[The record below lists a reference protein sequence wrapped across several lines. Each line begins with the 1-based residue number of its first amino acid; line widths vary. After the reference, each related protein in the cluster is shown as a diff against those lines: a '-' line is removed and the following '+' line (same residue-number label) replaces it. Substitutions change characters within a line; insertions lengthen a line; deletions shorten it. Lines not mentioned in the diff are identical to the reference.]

1 MKTFLLLISITCGII
16 LPYGHDYTFLIRYF
30 LMAMLFFSFLDI
42 KIEKE
47 VITKQHF
54 IILMLLVTVS
64 VIVYVVVSRFNVEA
78 ARAVFIAA
86 IGPTAIAAPVIISL
100 KKGKV
105 EFVVFS
111 LLLNNMVIALLI
123 PFILPVIMASNAE
136 ISVNQILLPVV
147 ITITVPFIAARLTK
161 YAVPKIWK
169 ELVKWKDLTFYLLM
183 LNIYIATSKASYYI
197 SNESPDHYDTIILIG
212 ILTALTC
219 ALLFIL
225 GHFVGGKKF
234 KEEASF
240 SLGQKNNG
248 FTIWI
253 ALTYMN
259 PVSVIGPVFYVMFQN
274 IFISWKLYKH
284 NKAEKQVAS
293 V

>member
-1 MKTFLLLISITCGII
+1 MKTFLLLVTITCGII
-16 LPYGHDYTFLIRYF
+16 LPYGYDYTFLIRYL

-47 VITKQHF
+47 IITKQHF
-54 IILMLLVTVS
+54 IILPLIVIVS
-64 VIVYVVVSRFNVEA
+64 VIVFVLVSQFNIEA

-86 IGPTAIAAPVIISL
+86 VGPTAIAAPVIISL

-123 PFILPVIMASNAE
+123 PFLLPWIMASNADV
-136 ISVNQILLPVV
+136 SVNQILLPVV
-147 ITITVPFIAARLTK
+147 ITIAVPFVLARLTK
-161 YAVPKIWK
+161 LVAPIVWK
-169 ELVKWKDLTFYLLM
+169 ELVKWKDSIFYLLV

-197 SNESPDHYDTIILIG
+197 SNESPNHYNTIILIG
-212 ILTALTC
+212 IFTAVIC
-219 ALLFIL
+219 ALLFTL
-225 GHFVGGKKF
+225 GRFVGGKKF
-234 KEEASF
+234 SEEASF

-253 ALTYMN
+253 ALTYMS

-284 NKAEKQVAS
+284 NKAEKQLLS